1 MRFGISSLFLQIEG
15 GRVIMSKNPGKK
27 FEEDIKSSANIQN
40 IFILRL
46 NDSSLSWQHE
56 KTSRFTAEN
65 PYDFIMFCEPNLF
78 CLELKST
85 CYSSISIQR
94 LPEEKNK
101 MIKLHQIN
109 SLTQSSLHEGV
120 YAGFIFNFRDDED
133 INNNDTY
140 YMPIGCFNDFLVE
153 RDKRSIN
160 KLDIV
165 QYGGIKLSQKIKRTR
180 YTYDINKMIQD
191 VINTKD

>member
-1 MRFGISSLFLQIEG
+1 
-15 GRVIMSKNPGKK
+15 MSKNPGKR
-27 FEEDIKSSANIQN
+27 FEEDIKASANNQGL
-40 IFILRL
+40 FILRL

-65 PYDFIMFCEPNLF
+65 PYDFIMFCQPNLF

-120 YAGFIFNFRDDED
+120 YAGFIFNFRDEED
-133 INNNDTY
+133 INNDDTY
-140 YMPIGCFNDFLVE
+140 YMSIQDFNNFLVE
-153 RDKRSIN
+153 RDKKSIN
-160 KLDIV
+160 KLDVV

-191 VINTKD
+191 AINIKD

>member
-1 MRFGISSLFLQIEG
+1 
-15 GRVIMSKNPGKK
+15 MSKNPGKK

-65 PYDFIMFCEPNLF
+65 PYDFIMFYEPNLF

-191 VINTKD
+191 IINI

>member
-1 MRFGISSLFLQIEG
+1 
-15 GRVIMSKNPGKK
+15 MSKNPGKK
-27 FEEDIKSSANIQN
+27 FEEDIKSSANTQN

-46 NDSSLSWQHE
+46 NDSSLSWQPE

-133 INNNDTY
+133 IDNNDTY
-140 YMPIGCFNDFLVE
+140 YMPIGRFNDFLVE
-153 RDKRSIN
+153 RDKHSIN

-191 VINTKD
+191 IINI

>member
-1 MRFGISSLFLQIEG
+1 MA
-15 GRVIMSKNPGKK
+15 KNPGKK
-27 FEEDIKSSANIQN
+27 FEEDIKVSAENQG

-65 PYDFIMFCEPNLF
+65 PYDFVMFQPPNLF
-78 CLELKST
+78 CLELKSSG
-85 CYSSISIQR
+85 YPSISIQR
-94 LPEEKNK
+94 DPEEKNK

-120 YAGFIFNFRDDED
+120 YAGFIFNFRDDEN

-140 YMPIGCFNDFLVE
+140 FMFINDFNTFLVE
-153 RDKRSIN
+153 TDKKSIN
-160 KLDIV
+160 KLNVV
-165 QYGGIKLSQKIKRTR
+165 QYGGIRLDQKLKRTR
-180 YTYDINKMIQD
+180 YTYDVEKMIED
-191 VINTKD
+191 IRKA

>member
-1 MRFGISSLFLQIEG
+1 
-15 GRVIMSKNPGKK
+15 MSKNPGKK

-46 NDSSLSWQHE
+46 NDSSLSWQPE

-101 MIKLHQIN
+101 MIK
-109 SLTQSSLHEGV
+109 
-120 YAGFIFNFRDDED
+120 IFE
-133 INNNDTY
+133 I
-140 YMPIGCFNDFLVE
+140 
-153 RDKRSIN
+153 
-160 KLDIV
+160 
-165 QYGGIKLSQKIKRTR
+165 
-180 YTYDINKMIQD
+180 
-191 VINTKD
+191 